1 MSAMYPS
8 TSTPDHRS
16 PLVNLLAALS
26 LTSLLLANPV
36 VAQQQQ
42 QQQPDQTLVGCSS
55 IPGCS
60 SSTGGCTVG
69 NATNAFLGATSFNAT
84 FPQKSSSSSS
94 SSSASTGSDSDSD
107 SVELTWT
114 IGALSSTSTSSSS
127 AAADTLFTKNFYLGY
142 PPSLGPAS
150 SSSETD
156 FAGCALFFEGIARSI
171 SLNGSEYRS
180 MTCSQAL
187 GAQCVG
193 DLLSQAKAQVQ
204 VQGGSTCVSLQDTM
218 QRNPP
223 QSCWGIAMVT
233 WGSVV
238 AHDLTGPNAPV
249 TPVTEGTCHPSI
261 AGKGYNVALIESQTV
276 RSEDVSSDPAPFFY
290 SITPVISVFYT
301 SGSGS
306 GSGSG
311 SEPKAYMSCLKVVDE
326 DAAGSGSGGG
336 GVISTQT
343 SNGAPRSGVSPSN
356 LSLGSLAWAMLCLGV
371 VIRVSGGV

>member
-1 MSAMYPS
+1 MYPS

-16 PLVNLLAALS
+16 PLVNLLVALS

-36 VAQQQQ
+36 VSQ

-69 NATNAFLGATSFNAT
+69 NATNAFLGATSFNAS
-84 FPQKSSSSSS
+84 FPQKSS
-94 SSSASTGSDSDSD
+94 SSSASTGSDSG

-114 IGALSSTSTSSSS
+114 VGALSSSSSS
-127 AAADTLFTKNFYLGY
+127 AATNTLFTKNFYLGY
-142 PPSLGPAS
+142 PPSLALAS

-171 SLNGSEYRS
+171 SLNGSEYGS

-204 VQGGSTCVSLQDTM
+204 VQDGSTCASLQDTM

-249 TPVTEGTCHPSI
+249 TPMTEGTCHPSI

-306 GSGSG
+306 
-311 SEPKAYMSCLKVVDE
+311 EPEAYMSCLKVVDE
-326 DAAGSGSGGG
+326 DAAGSGSGGAGG

-343 SNGAPRSGVSPSN
+343 SSDGAPRSGVGPSN
-356 LSLGSLAWAMLCLGV
+356 LSLGSLAWAMLGLGV
-371 VIRVSGGV
+371 VIRMSGGV

>member
-1 MSAMYPS
+1 MYPS

-16 PLVNLLAALS
+16 LIVNLVAALS

-36 VAQQQQ
+36 VAQ

-84 FPQKSSSSSS
+84 FPQKLSSSSS
-94 SSSASTGSDSDSD
+94 SSSASTGSDSDS
-107 SVELTWT
+107 VELTWT
-114 IGALSSTSTSSSS
+114 VGALSSSSSS
-127 AAADTLFTKNFYLGY
+127 AAANTLFTKNFYLGY
-142 PPSLGPAS
+142 PPSLALAS
-150 SSSETD
+150 SSSATD

-171 SLNGSEYRS
+171 SLNGSEYGS

-204 VQGGSTCVSLQDTM
+204 VQDGSTCASLQDAM

-223 QSCWGIAMVT
+223 RSCWGIAMVT

-249 TPVTEGTCHPSI
+249 TPMTEGTCHPSI

-301 SGSGS
+301 SGAGS
-306 GSGSG
+306 GSESE

-336 GVISTQT
+336 GGVISTQT
-343 SNGAPRSGVSPSN
+343 SSSGAPRSGVGPSN
-356 LSLGSLAWAMLCLGV
+356 MSLGSLAWAMLGLGV
-371 VIRVSGGV
+371 VIRMSGGV